1 MVLHCTYLSSLCIAL
16 CSAAYVNVERAPI
29 CHWAA
34 CTTAKQYL
42 VSGFNYRFACVC
54 IYTWLTKVE
63 VFCSPSYPL
72 WTIHLLPSLSLSPL
86 SFFLSFFF
94 CPFVTCTVECLT
106 FRNTLKMLS
115 LPVEG
120 KSFLPAMSLTWWP
133 IYKIFLL
140 PSTLTNKTLCSY
152 KYKKSHIN
160 VEHTVEFFGFWF
172 WLMIAGYSCIKS
184 VLMANNK

>member
-86 SFFLSFFF
+86 SFFLSFFSV
-94 CPFVTCTVECLT
+94 PSWHVLLSALLSATHLKCLAYL
-106 FRNTLKMLS
+106 LKEKAFS
-115 LPVEG
+115 LPCLSHG
-120 KSFLPAMSLTWWP
+120 GPFTKYFCFPPPWLIRPCAH
-133 IYKIFLL
+133 
-140 PSTLTNKTLCSY
+140 TNTKNL
-152 KYKKSHIN
+152 I
-160 VEHTVEFFGFWF
+160 
-172 WLMIAGYSCIKS
+172 
-184 VLMANNK
+184 